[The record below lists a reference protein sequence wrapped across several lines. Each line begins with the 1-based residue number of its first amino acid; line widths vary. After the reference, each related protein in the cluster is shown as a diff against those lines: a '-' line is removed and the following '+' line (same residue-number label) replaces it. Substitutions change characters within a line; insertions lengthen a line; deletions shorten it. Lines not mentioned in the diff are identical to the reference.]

1 MSNWDLMMPG
11 MGLTA
16 IGITGVT
23 IAYSGIAHT
32 FIDGMHALT
41 GLALFIGL
49 IFLSAGILEGGVS
62 TSNRAKATTLVILGI
77 AFSFGLAALNFNS
90 VTTIPAFAG
99 VLLIIAVPSI
109 VIAYVTMKM
118 PQYAKPVSLIFLLAV
133 GAAVAAYVGFGLY
146 GPSQYLVP
154 PPVEEEKVKPEAPA
168 STAPVF
174 KISILKDSSIQ
185 GNPDFDPDMA
195 QVPMGNVIEWTNNDA
210 AAHTV
215 TSATDAGATFDSSL
229 ISPGA
234 TFTVDTAKL
243 SAGKYDYMCIVHPW
257 MTASFEII
265 QGVPAASQGAPT
277 FSISILKDSSTQ
289 GNPDFDPDMAQVPT
303 GSTVIWTNNDAAA
316 HTVTSAADSGATF
329 DSGLI
334 DAGATFKLDTTT
346 LKPGQYDYVCMVHP
360 WMTSSFVLG
369 EAVAEPSETRLTEDA
384 TAVDPNSVIPEETP
398 SEAPQTTTPVV
409 PEEQAAPQ
417 ESVET
422 QPTEMAPEST
432 DTQQPADEE
441 SGDIMVSIAAG
452 ASSPGCEQ
460 TNECFEPDT
469 VTAVVGNTVT
479 WTNTDTA
486 AHTVTSGKDVTSDG
500 IFDSSLLPAGKTFSF
515 KFESAG
521 EYPYYCAV
529 HPWMTGKVIV
539 E

>member
-23 IAYSGIAHT
+23 IAYAGIAHT

-41 GLALFIGL
+41 GLTLFLGL

-77 AFSFGLAALNFNS
+77 AFSFGLAALNFNT
-90 VTTIPAFAG
+90 VTTIPTFAG

-118 PQYAKPVSLIFLLAV
+118 PQYAKAVSIIFILAV
-133 GAAVAAYVGFGLY
+133 GAAVAAYVGFGLF

-154 PPVEEEKVKPEAPA
+154 PPVEEEKKPEVPV
-168 STAPVF
+168 STAPIF
-174 KISILKDSSIQ
+174 KISILKDSSTQ

-195 QVPMGNVIEWTNNDA
+195 QVPMGDVIEWTNDDSVS
-210 AAHTV
+210 HTV
-215 TSATDAGATFDSSL
+215 TSAADAGATFDSSL
-229 ISPGA
+229 ISAGA
-234 TFTVDTAKL
+234 TFQVDTTKL
-243 SAGKYDYMCIVHPW
+243 KAGKYDYMCIVHPW
-257 MTASFEII
+257 MTASFEIV
-265 QGVPAASQGAPT
+265 QGVPAAAPSAPT
-277 FSISILKDSSTQ
+277 FAISILKDSSTQ

-303 GSTVIWTNNDAAA
+303 GNTIVWTNDDAAA

-329 DSGLI
+329 DSSLI
-334 DAGATFKLDTTT
+334 SAGATFKLDTTD
-346 LKPGQYDYVCMVHP
+346 LKPGKYDYMCIVHP
-360 WMTSSFVLG
+360 WMTASFVLG
-369 EAVAEPSETRLTEDA
+369 EASSEPSETRLAENA
-384 TAVDPNSVIPEETP
+384 TAVEPNAVIPETSETP
-398 SEAPQTTTPVV
+398 QITTPVN
-409 PEEQAAPQ
+409 PQEQAAPP
-417 ESVET
+417 ESVST
-422 QPTEMAPEST
+422 QPM
-432 DTQQPADEE
+432 PADEPAE
-441 SGDIMVSIAAG
+441 TGDIMVSIAQG
-452 ASSPGCEQ
+452 ASSPGCEK
-460 TNECFEPDT
+460 TNECFNPDT
-469 VTAVVGNTVT
+469 VTATEGNTVT

-486 AHTVTSGKDVTSDG
+486 AHTVTSGKDVTFDG
-500 IFDSSLLPAGKTFSF
+500 TFDSSLLAPGKTFSF